1 MKLADE
7 YMTQKY
13 STELHSFSEV
23 PDMGE
28 RTLTPVHVILI
39 EVNADQI
46 LQWMLNTS
54 QKKFNYFATQI
65 WSYFEVSRDDIL
77 ERLK

>member
-46 LQWMLNTS
+46 LQ
-54 QKKFNYFATQI
+54 
-65 WSYFEVSRDDIL
+65 
-77 ERLK
+77 